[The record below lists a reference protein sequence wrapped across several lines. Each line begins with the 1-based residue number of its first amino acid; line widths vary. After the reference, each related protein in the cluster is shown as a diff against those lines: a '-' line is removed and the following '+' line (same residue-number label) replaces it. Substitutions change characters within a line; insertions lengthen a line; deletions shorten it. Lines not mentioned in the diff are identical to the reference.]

1 MQEYKVKIEEN
12 EINLKVIYED
22 NHIIVVEKPANI
34 PSQGDKTGD
43 LDMLTIIKAYLKE
56 KYNKPGNVYL
66 GLVHRLDR
74 PVGGVMVFAKT
85 SKAAARLSEQVREK
99 VHVTSSVSDE
109 IPRDRPSRGKGG
121 KGSVPFSA
129 LYGLVQWS
137 GMCCGAISSPAQ
149 CSLPAG

>member
-1 MQEYKVKIEEN
+1 MKQAREGTGGQASQEGHQQGHPY
-12 EINLKVIYED
+12 
-22 NHIIVVEKPANI
+22 VVAMEHHHDAHGTAGAHGAVYRQVRQVQDFKGDVDADGHDAPDKALGQS
-34 PSQGDKTGD
+34 PWQG
-43 LDMLTIIKAYLKE
+43 I
-56 KYNKPGNVYL
+56 
-66 GLVHRLDR
+66 
-74 PVGGVMVFAKT
+74 
-85 SKAAARLSEQVREK
+85 EQVREK

>member
-1 MQEYKVKIEEN
+1 MEHHHDAHGAAGAHGAVYRQVRQVQDFKGDVDADGHDAPDQSLGGHTRQGVDQMHDVQVKS
-12 EINLKVIYED
+12 L
-22 NHIIVVEKPANI
+22 
-34 PSQGDKTGD
+34 
-43 LDMLTIIKAYLKE
+43 
-56 KYNKPGNVYL
+56 
-66 GLVHRLDR
+66 
-74 PVGGVMVFAKT
+74 
-85 SKAAARLSEQVREK
+85 QVREK